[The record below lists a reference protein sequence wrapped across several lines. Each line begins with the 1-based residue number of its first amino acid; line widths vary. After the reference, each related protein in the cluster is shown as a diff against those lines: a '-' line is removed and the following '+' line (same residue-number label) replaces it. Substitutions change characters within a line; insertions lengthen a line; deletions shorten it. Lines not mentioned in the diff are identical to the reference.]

1 MEDEKRRISTI
12 GKRMVNSL
20 ENKTPG
26 SNQSRIS
33 ADASEKFGNPEVSS
47 NKDAPYFDRETDRP
61 LHIAV
66 PIFVVIAATLFDAFL
81 RLGADLTRV
90 PGLLELLASQP
101 LLLLDVLL
109 VPFLKATVIPTFIVL
124 LLLPFKFGKRPKIR
138 RLLFTIIPIIT
149 AALFFFSFTYSPSNG
164 RSNATLGS
172 TTSDNPSPET
182 GQPQANLKS
191 TNVDTDHGGVNY
203 SISEQVLQLEAEAK
217 ALPRAP
223 FMANLYAYQR
233 VKNELEMEFARHL
246 SQRQGTAANAESNQS
261 TNYQNQVKQKLAFY
275 ETKIAGYNEL
285 MRSTALQFRFYM
297 GVKQTQKTISESCGK
312 VGIDMRPLFS
322 EVDRIDS
329 PAEQEATRVL
339 VLAFGKDWQ
348 QSRDE
353 FLTDS
358 NFLKEVTAAKNT
370 LFSTLRGLSG
380 KNMDDRELC
389 EVYLNNNTHRPARK
403 AFVNQFPERYQ
414 ALREIQ

>member
-1 MEDEKRRISTI
+1 MDYDKRKEPTF
-12 GKRMVNSL
+12 GKSVTNSL
-20 ENKTPG
+20 EERAPDSNKSG
-26 SNQSRIS
+26 LVSDN
-33 ADASEKFGNPEVSS
+33 SEKLGNPAVSS
-47 NKDAPYFDRETDRP
+47 NQGLPYFDRETDRP

-66 PIFVVIAATLFDAFL
+66 PIFVVIAATLFEAFL
-81 RLGADLTRV
+81 RFGADLTRV

-101 LLLLDVLL
+101 LLLLNVLL
-109 VPFLKATVIPTFIVL
+109 VPFLKATMIPTIIVL

-149 AALFFFSFTYSPSNG
+149 AALFFFSFEL

-172 TTSDNPSPET
+172 ITSDNPSPEME
-182 GQPQANLKS
+182 QPQANLKS
-191 TNVDTDHGGVNY
+191 TNVDTDHGGVHY
-203 SISEQVLQLEAEAK
+203 SISEKVLQLEAEAK

-223 FMANLYAYQR
+223 FMANLYTYQR
-233 VKNELEMEFARHL
+233 VKNELEMEFAQHL
-246 SQRQGTAANAESNQS
+246 GQRQGTAANAESNQI

-275 ETKIAGYNEL
+275 ESKIAGYNEL
-285 MRSTALQFRFYM
+285 MRSTLSQFRFFM

-322 EVDRIDS
+322 QVDRIDA

-358 NFLKEVTAAKNT
+358 NFLKEATAAKNT

-389 EVYLNNNTHRPARK
+389 EVYLNNNIHRAARK